1 MPYSGALR
9 RPEIRL
15 RHSFRGPGALR
26 FGSTVS
32 GMSRMM
38 VRYTVKPD
46 QVARNEELVR
56 DVYAE
61 LARERP
67 EGLRYGTFRL
77 DDGVSFVHVVSVET
91 ADGSNPLPSLPAF
104 QRFVDAIGDRLD
116 EGPVTSDL

>member
-1 MPYSGALR
+1 
-9 RPEIRL
+9 
-15 RHSFRGPGALR
+15 
-26 FGSTVS
+26 
-32 GMSRMM
+32 M

-91 ADGSNPLPSLPAF
+91 ADGANPLPSLPAF

-116 EGPVTSDL
+116 EGPVTSDLTEIGSYRFIAK